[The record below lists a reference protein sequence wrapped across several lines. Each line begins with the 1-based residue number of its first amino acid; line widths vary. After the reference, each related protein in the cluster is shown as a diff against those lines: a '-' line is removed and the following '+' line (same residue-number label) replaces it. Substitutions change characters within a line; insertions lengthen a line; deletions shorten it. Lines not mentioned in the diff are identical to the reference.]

1 VAKEYSRGSLS
12 EDDAKNLLQ
21 TLISW
26 LIRSVESREGALV
39 TRKLCSTLV
48 VYFLQFSASWARCVK
63 HLMYCICIGQVAP
76 YDTLEKSP
84 ETHQLIQNIT
94 AEKATVILWFASNLV
109 EEVGKTDSTSMK
121 QLSLVHALV
130 VDPN

>member
-1 VAKEYSRGSLS
+1 
-12 EDDAKNLLQ
+12 
-21 TLISW
+21 
-26 LIRSVESREGALV
+26 
-39 TRKLCSTLV
+39 
-48 VYFLQFSASWARCVK
+48 
-63 HLMYCICIGQVAP
+63 MYCICIGQVAP